1 MSEVT
6 MANPVTWF
14 EIIGG
19 NAAALQ
25 SFYRD
30 VFAWKVG
37 ESNPQMGNY
46 AMVDNENQGIGGGIG
61 GDASDHSRVTIY
73 IQVDDPDAYLKKV
86 EAAGGKTLMPATT
99 VTEGVT
105 IAMFSD
111 PAGNTM
117 GLLKAM

>member
-1 MSEVT
+1 

-19 NAAALQ
+19 DAAALQ

-30 VFAWKVG
+30 VFSWKLS

-46 AMVDNENQGIGGGIG
+46 SMVDNEGQGIGGGVA
-61 GDASDHSRVTIY
+61 GDPGDQARVTVY
-73 IQVDDPDAYLKKV
+73 IQVDDPDTYLKKV
-86 EAAGGKTLMPATT
+86 EAGGGKVLMPTTT
-99 VTEGVT
+99 VMEGVT